1 MIQKKL
7 ITTVFTMAALIGAA
21 LIYVRS
27 ISAGFV
33 LGTDTFSHPYK
44 SFAGALIFAGLI
56 WMLLIPLL
64 KRISDFPRTTFL
76 ALILLGALFRGAF
89 IGSTPIY
96 EDDWNRYLWDG
107 AVTVQ
112 GTNPY
117 EYSPEDTFAVKFDAP
132 DELKDLQVLSVENG
146 NFTTSINNPHLTTIY
161 PPVAMGVFTLAAIIE
176 PFSLDALRG
185 LYLAIELGT
194 LWLLFKT
201 LSAYGREPI
210 WALLYW
216 LNPMLIYSVY
226 NAGHMD
232 ILLVPFL
239 FGALYLVKK
248 RPLWASFALG
258 LAAAVKIW
266 PLILGPVLLR
276 GHRKSM
282 PVFIGGGLIMGL
294 TALILLAPM
303 LLSLGENSGLQAY
316 AGGWQR
322 SSFVFG
328 YLESG
333 LAFTGENAGRL
344 ARLMVAGLITALALW
359 LAFKRA
365 ADDKV
370 LPAYLMI
377 IPLCLFL
384 LSPTGYPWYVIWF
397 LPFLPFFPLYGAALL
412 TVTVTLYYVRYA
424 MGERDLYDVYSSYVI
439 PIQFG
444 LPIIILLWETFMMR
458 KSSNV

>member
-1 MIQKKL
+1 MTQKKL
-7 ITTVFTMAALIGAA
+7 IFTVFGVAALIGAA
-21 LIYVRS
+21 LLYVHS
-27 ISAGFV
+27 ISVGFV

-44 SFAGALIFAGLI
+44 SFAGALIFAGLV
-56 WMLLIPLL
+56 WMLLIPAL
-64 KRISDFPRTTFL
+64 KRISNFPKTAFL
-76 ALILLGALFRGAF
+76 VLILIGTFFRVAF
-89 IGSTPIY
+89 MGSTPIY

-117 EYSPEDTFAVKFDAP
+117 EYSPKSTFAVKFDAP
-132 DELKDLQVLSVENG
+132 DELKSLQVLSVENG
-146 NFTTSINNPHLTTIY
+146 NFTTRINNPHLTTIY
-161 PPVAMGVFTLAAIIE
+161 PPVAMGVFTLAAVIK
-176 PFSLDALRG
+176 PFNLDVLRAI
-185 LYLAIELGT
+185 YLVIELGT

-201 LSAYGREPI
+201 LSAYGREPF

-232 ILLVPFL
+232 IILVPFL
-239 FGALYLVKK
+239 MGALYLAK
-248 RPLWASFALG
+248 RKPLWASLALG

-276 GHRKSM
+276 SHRKSLM
-282 PVFIGGGLIMGL
+282 TYIGGGMIMGL
-294 TALILLAPM
+294 TALILLFPM
-303 LLSLGENSGLQAY
+303 LQTLGENSGLQAY

-333 LAFTGENAGRL
+333 LAFTGENVGRL
-344 ARLMVAGLITALALW
+344 ARLAVAGMLTALALW
-359 LAFKRA
+359 LAFKRTA
-365 ADDKV
+365 NDEV

-384 LSPTGYPWYVIWF
+384 LSPTGYPWYIIWF
-397 LPFLPFFPLYGAALL
+397 LPFLPFFPLYGAGLL

-424 MGERDLYDVYSSYVI
+424 MGERDLYDVYTSYVI
-439 PIQFG
+439 PLQFG
-444 LPIIILLWETFMMR
+444 LPIIILLWEFYKTR
-458 KSSNV
+458 NPANA

>member
-1 MIQKKL
+1 MTQNKPLTMI
-7 ITTVFTMAALIGAA
+7 IGVAVLIGAA
-21 LIYVRS
+21 LLYVRS
-27 ISAGFV
+27 ISVGFV

-44 SFAGALIFAGLI
+44 SFAGGLIFAGLT

-64 KRISDFPRTTFL
+64 KRISNFPRTAFF
-76 ALILLGALFRGAF
+76 ALIILGAFCRVAF

-146 NFTTSINNPHLTTIY
+146 NFTTRINNPHLTTIY
-161 PPVAMGVFTLAAIIE
+161 PPVAMSVFTLAARIK
-176 PFSLDALRG
+176 PFNLDVLRG

-194 LWLLFKT
+194 LWLLFMT
-201 LSAYGREPI
+201 LSAYGREPV

-216 LNPMLIYSVY
+216 LNPMVIYSVY

-232 ILLVPFL
+232 IILVPFL
-239 FGALYLVKK
+239 IGALYLVKK
-248 RPLWASFALG
+248 RPLWASLALG

-276 GHRKSM
+276 GYRKSV
-282 PVFIGGGLIMGL
+282 PIFIGGGLIMGFS
-294 TALILLAPM
+294 ALILLTPM

-333 LAFTGENAGRL
+333 LSFVGDNAARL
-344 ARLMVAGLITALALW
+344 ARIVVASLLTALALW

-365 ADDKV
+365 VDEKV

-384 LSPTGYPWYVIWF
+384 LSPTGYPWYVLWF
-397 LPFLPFFPLYGAALL
+397 IPFLPFFPLYGAALL

-424 MGERDLYDVYSSYVI
+424 MGERDLYDLYSSYLV
-439 PIQFG
+439 PLQFG
-444 LPIIILLWETFMMR
+444 LPIAILIWEMYFIR
-458 KSSNV
+458 KRSHA

>member
-1 MIQKKL
+1 MMQNKPLIMI
-7 ITTVFTMAALIGAA
+7 IGVAVLIGAA
-21 LIYVRS
+21 LLYVRS

-44 SFAGALIFAGLI
+44 SFTGALMFAGLT

-64 KRISDFPRTTFL
+64 KRLSNFPRTAFF
-76 ALILLGALFRGAF
+76 ALIILGAFFRIAF

-146 NFTTSINNPHLTTIY
+146 NFTTRINNPHLTTIY
-161 PPVAMGVFTLAAIIE
+161 PPVAMSVFTLAAIIK
-176 PFSLDALRG
+176 PFNLDVLRA
-185 LYLAIELGT
+185 LYLVVELGT
-194 LWLLFKT
+194 LWLLLKT
-201 LSAYGREPI
+201 LSTYGRESY

-232 ILLVPFL
+232 IILVPFL
-239 FGALYLVKK
+239 MGALYLVKR
-248 RPLWASFALG
+248 RPLWASLTLG

-276 GHRKSM
+276 FHRKLLTT
-282 PVFIGGGLIMGL
+282 FIGGGIIMGL
-294 TALILLAPM
+294 TALILLFPM
-303 LLSLGENSGLQAY
+303 LQSLGENSGLQAY

-328 YLESG
+328 YIESG
-333 LAFTGENAGRL
+333 LVTIGDNAGRF
-344 ARLMVAGLITALALW
+344 ARIFVAGLLTVLALS
-359 LAFKRA
+359 LAFKRVE
-365 ADDKV
+365 DDKV

-384 LSPTGYPWYVIWF
+384 LSPTGYPWYILWF

-412 TVTVTLYYVRYA
+412 TVTVTLYYIRYA
-424 MGERDLYDVYSSYVI
+424 MGERDLYDVYTAYVI
-439 PIQFG
+439 PLQFG
-444 LPIIILLWETFMMR
+444 LPIIILLWEMYMTR
-458 KSSNV
+458 KSSNA

>member
-1 MIQKKL
+1 MLYI
-7 ITTVFTMAALIGAA
+7 MAALIGAA
-21 LIYVRS
+21 LLYIRH
-27 ISAGFV
+27 ISPEFV
-33 LGTDTFSHPYK
+33 LGTDTFSHPYVG
-44 SFAGALIFAGLI
+44 FAAALVIAGFI
-56 WMLLIPLL
+56 WMGLIPLL
-64 KRISDFPRTTFL
+64 KRQERSL
-76 ALILLGALFRGAF
+76 GKSLWVLILAGVIFRLMF
-89 IGSTPIY
+89 LGSTPIY

-107 AVTVQ
+107 AVTMQ

-132 DELKDLQVLSVENG
+132 EELKDLQVLSLENG

-161 PPVAMGVFTLAAIIE
+161 PPVAMGVFTLAAIIK

-185 LYLAIELGT
+185 LYFAIELGT

-201 LSAYGREPI
+201 LSAYGREPV

-239 FGALYLVKK
+239 IGALYLVKK
-248 RPLWASFALG
+248 HPLWASLALG

-276 GHRKSM
+276 GHRKSI
-282 PVFIGGGLIMGL
+282 PVFIGGGIIMGL
-294 TALILLAPM
+294 TALILLTPM

-322 SSFVFG
+322 SSFLFG
-328 YLESG
+328 YLEAA
-333 LAFTGENAGRL
+333 LAFDGDNAGRL
-344 ARLMVAGLITALALW
+344 ARIIVAALVVLLSLW
-359 LAFKRA
+359 FAFNRV

-370 LPAYLMI
+370 LPAYLMF
-377 IPLCLFL
+377 IPLCLYL
-384 LSPTGYPWYVIWF
+384 LSPTGYPWYVLWF
-397 LPFLPFFPLYGAALL
+397 LPFLPFLPLYGAGLL
-412 TVTVTLYYVRYA
+412 TVLVSLYYVRYA
-424 MGERDLYDVYSSYVI
+424 MGERDYYDAYTAFLV
-439 PIQFG
+439 PLQFG
-444 LPIIILLWETFMMR
+444 LPIVLLLWELIVLR
-458 KSSNV
+458 KRAHA